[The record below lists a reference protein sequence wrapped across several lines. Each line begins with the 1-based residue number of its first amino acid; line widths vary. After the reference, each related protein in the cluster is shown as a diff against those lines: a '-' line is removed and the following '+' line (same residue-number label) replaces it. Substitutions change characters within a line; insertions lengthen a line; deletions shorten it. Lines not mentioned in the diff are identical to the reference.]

1 MSTQQGL
8 LQVDAQVIHLQDL
21 AKPRIA
27 ESIELVR
34 LLRAV
39 INAFRMYPPG
49 NQMIQRSV
57 ERFARGMG
65 ALCDSLGQLV
75 LNFASDN
82 IEFNG
87 EPVPRNV
94 AESRLAQELAKI
106 FVARGVKTVVYDR
119 TTQVQEFAE
128 WLRFISRQDVEDDD
142 ASFRV
147 DLQQSH
153 FPHLQLN
160 RQVVTRH
167 ASEQVRDKLSV
178 REIMASMDRDS
189 LLKELGLEDEQL
201 APEFLEALEQP
212 NAQPPEAPSG
222 AMQGLADPNVAKQ
235 EQHLEEVVHSGLFAL
250 TLIKRD
256 TRYRRER
263 TLRQAK
269 AGTSHAAGTSARL
282 STVPSHAPLSA
293 SQGQAAA
300 LSASQ
305 GQMSG
310 LSTSQGQ
317 AAALSASQGQMS
329 GLSTSQGQMSGLSTS
344 QGQMPGLSTS
354 QGQAPSARPF
364 SSGSGTQA
372 PPKGLEVLDGMP
384 VSEDVSLPRSGSR
397 GLLEVLS
404 EGIAGQHSKRTAEK
418 ATAAPA
424 SLQPFFEDSGAPLP
438 WQGEIPARA
447 GGVLHTQG
455 ATSVPMPLDPS
466 QFLPNELFADIPTAQ
481 AEAGFG
487 AEESA
492 AADPLLDALSNAMAQ
507 RQDLFSAKGP
517 QGIGGVG
524 EPLQLPSLSELLA
537 AAERDTRA
545 AQEQEMSVEAAEA
558 LAHLLTWQEQLA
570 QALRTAQPPPVQ
582 RGQQSSSLN
591 NTGSVPSG
599 VLASDSSG
607 VAGRVG
613 STGTVDPLQITGHRV
628 DASTHSVEMFDVTR
642 QGEES
647 LSIAGVDVSG
657 AQQDFGGFVDVTAS
671 LDHLSAS
678 DARSVVESR
687 GAASTGQSLVVEAH
701 ASGYAAPL
709 PSFDDIDWNQAA
721 NVPLD
726 RWPKSLRIEE
736 LVRSQR
742 FGELMQ
748 QPNFPRYV
756 QASLRG
762 LQTYAASQHDPK
774 HLVAP
779 VTQQTIQEDLSRF
792 GEAVGQIQEDALRK
806 QFVLG
811 VLQQISALDESLIAQ
826 YWLQASSSDAF
837 GKAVRR
843 GLLRVLSPDTIQH
856 VQRDL
861 ITKIQDSP
869 NRELLESAL
878 SLSKDIVD
886 AQLQT
891 TDWRSVRQMV
901 SFLEKIAQENP
912 SRRIQF
918 SLREMLGHL
927 KTRHRMTHILREGMH
942 PHGEEAR
949 ALLAELAPESL
960 PLCARFLIK
969 SPEGPLRE
977 QQAEI
982 FAQVA
987 LRADKARVA
996 SAFHIIFEY
1005 FDHHPPSLEMWQI
1018 FCDLARTC
1026 APDILESMILD
1037 HLQYEQSPRSFHLWV
1052 TQALLHPSPRLQWW
1066 LDQCLRQRAL
1076 AFIPFIEE
1084 MVFSA
1089 WARTQGF
1096 DAAGFLR
1103 SEIFHANRPAA
1114 QRHHAAWMIG
1124 CLPPE
1129 EGRALFEE
1137 ALFSPAASILGEKL
1151 RFQLMYTLWQ
1161 RGHGAWRRTMM
1172 QKLLADE
1179 NPMIRFV
1186 AQALLQQHAPQ
1197 HKPASGG
1204 ILPPDEILLAPVEV
1218 LSKIPLFQPMPPGAY
1233 TQEAQKIAARS
1244 PGQASPVA
1252 VAGRSA
1258 TSAGARSPAAVGTP
1272 PPPSA
1277 SSAAPSRPSAGHPTM
1292 PSKSGEKRSIA
1303 PEKPRS
1309 PAASG
1314 SEIGG
1319 GIKALGLGAVFLLL
1333 IFLAYVYLSGP

>member
-8 LQVDAQVIHLQDL
+8 LQVDAQAIHLQDL
-21 AKPRIA
+21 AKPRTA
-27 ESIELVR
+27 ESVELVR

-49 NQMIQRSV
+49 NQMIQRSI

-75 LNFASDN
+75 LNFASET
-82 IEFNG
+82 IEING
-87 EPVPRNV
+87 EPIPRNV
-94 AESRLAQELAKI
+94 TESRLAQELSKI
-106 FVARGVKTVVYDR
+106 FVARGVKTVVFDR

-142 ASFRV
+142 ASFRL

-167 ASEQVRDKLSV
+167 ASDQMRDKLSV

-212 NAQPPEAPSG
+212 NPQASEAPSSLMRG
-222 AMQGLADPNVAKQ
+222 VGDSPTSAQ
-235 EQHLEEVVHSGLFAL
+235 EQHIESLVQSGRFAL
-250 TLIKRD
+250 TLIKREA
-256 TRYRRER
+256 RYRRER
-263 TLRQAK
+263 NVRQAN
-269 AGTSHAAGTSARL
+269 AGSPRMGGTSARL
-282 STVPSHAPLSA
+282 PTAAANTAFSA
-293 SQGQAAA
+293 SQAQMAA

-305 GQMSG
+305 GQMASAKAPMG
-310 LSTSQGQ
+310 RGD
-317 AAALSASQGQMS
+317 AAQKPA
-329 GLSTSQGQMSGLSTS
+329 
-344 QGQMPGLSTS
+344 
-354 QGQAPSARPF
+354 
-364 SSGSGTQA
+364 
-372 PPKGLEVLDGMP
+372 KGLEVLEGMP
-384 VSEDVSLPRSGSR
+384 VSEDISLPRSGSR
-397 GLLEVLS
+397 GLMEVLS
-404 EGIAGQHSKRTAEK
+404 EGSASQQSKRTMEQQS
-418 ATAAPA
+418 AAPA
-424 SLQPFFEDSGAPLP
+424 PIQPFFEEGISPLP
-438 WQGEIPARA
+438 WQGDMPARA

-455 ATSVPMPLDPS
+455 VSSVPMPLDPA
-466 QFLPNELFADIPTAQ
+466 QFLPNDLFADIPPMQTGM
-481 AEAGFG
+481 GFG
-487 AEESA
+487 AEEA
-492 AADPLLDALSNAMAQ
+492 AVPDPLLDALSDAMSQ
-507 RQDLFSAKGP
+507 RQDLFSQQEAE
-517 QGIGGVG
+517 GVG
-524 EPLQLPSLSELLA
+524 GAFGDPLHLPSLSELLA
-537 AAERDTRA
+537 AADRDTRA
-545 AQEQEMSVEAAEA
+545 AQEQEMTVEAAET
-558 LAHLLTWQEQLA
+558 LARLLTWQEQLA
-570 QALRTAQPPPVQ
+570 EALRVSQSQQPRQGGLSGDLHQ
-582 RGQQSSSLN
+582 RQASSSVADVQAPFVP
-591 NTGSVPSG
+591 TGP
-599 VLASDSSG
+599 LEI
-607 VAGRVG
+607 AGQRVE
-613 STGTVDPLQITGHRV
+613 T
-628 DASTHSVEMFDVTR
+628 STHSVEMFDVTR
-642 QGEES
+642 QAEES
-647 LSIAGVDVSG
+647 MSIAGIDISG
-657 AQQDFGGFVDVTAS
+657 SQQDFGGFVDVTAS
-671 LDHLSAS
+671 LDNLNAT

-687 GAASTGQSLVVEAH
+687 GATHAEPNLAVDAH

-709 PSFDDIDWNQAA
+709 PSFDDIDWSQAA
-721 NVPLD
+721 NVPFD
-726 RWPKSLRIEE
+726 RWPKSLHIEE

-742 FGELMQ
+742 FSELMQ

-762 LQTYAASQHDPK
+762 LQQYTASQRDPK
-774 HLVAP
+774 RLVSP
-779 VTQQTIQEDLSRF
+779 MTQQTIQEDLSRF
-792 GEAVGQIQEDALRK
+792 GEAVVQIQDDSLRK

-811 VLQQISALDESLIAQ
+811 VLQQIAALDEPLIAQ
-826 YWLQASSSDAF
+826 YWLQAPAADPF

-843 GLLRVLSPDTIQH
+843 GLLRVLPPQTIQH

-861 ITKIQDSP
+861 FAKIQDSP

-891 TDWRSVRQMV
+891 TDWTGVRQVV
-901 SFLEKIAQENP
+901 SFLEKSAQENP
-912 SRRIQF
+912 SRRLQL

-987 LRADKARVA
+987 LRADKERVT

-1018 FCDLARTC
+1018 FCDIARIC
-1026 APDILESMILD
+1026 APDLLVSMILD

-1076 AFIPFIEE
+1076 AFIPFVEE

-1089 WARTQGF
+1089 WMKNSGF

-1103 SEIFHANRPAA
+1103 AEIFNANRTPA
-1114 QRHHAAWMIG
+1114 QRHHAIWMIG

-1129 EGRALFEE
+1129 EGRLLFEE
-1137 ALFSPAASILGEKL
+1137 TLFSPAASLLGEKL
-1151 RFQLMYTLWQ
+1151 RFQLAYTLWQ
-1161 RGHGAWRRTMM
+1161 RGHGAWRRTMT

-1179 NPMIRFV
+1179 SPIVRFV
-1186 AQALLQQHAPQ
+1186 VQAWLQQHAPPN
-1197 HKPASGG
+1197 KPTNVG

-1218 LSKIPLFQPMPPGAY
+1218 LPKIPLFQPMPPGAY
-1233 TQEAQKIAARS
+1233 TQEAQKVAARS
-1244 PGQASPVA
+1244 NAHTPPPGFGRPSTSPGTRPPTTQASPPSSA
-1252 VAGRSA
+1252 LPSPTRPNAAQLA
-1258 TSAGARSPAAVGTP
+1258 TSTKTSEKSAKPDGKKRKP
-1272 PPPSA
+1272 A
-1277 SSAAPSRPSAGHPTM
+1277 SSGFEISDDIKTFGILAAF
-1292 PSKSGEKRSIA
+1292 
-1303 PEKPRS
+1303 
-1309 PAASG
+1309 
-1314 SEIGG
+1314 
-1319 GIKALGLGAVFLLL
+1319 VLL
-1333 IFLAYVYLSGP
+1333 IFLAYVYFSGP

>member
-27 ESIELVR
+27 DSIELVR

-212 NAQPPEAPSG
+212 NAQSPEAPSE
-222 AMQGLADPNVAKQ
+222 AMQGSVDPNVAKQ
-235 EQHLEEVVHSGLFAL
+235 EQHLEDAVRSGLFAF

-263 TLRQAK
+263 ALRQTK
-269 AGTSHAAGTSARL
+269 AGASHAAGTSARL
-282 STVPSHAPLSA
+282 STVPSR
-293 SQGQAAA
+293 AA

-305 GQMSG
+305 GQM
-310 LSTSQGQ
+310 
-317 AAALSASQGQMS
+317 AA
-329 GLSTSQGQMSGLSTS
+329 LSTSQGQMAGFSGS
-344 QGQMPGLSTS
+344 QGPTTGFSGS

-364 SSGSGTQA
+364 SSGSGMQA
-372 PPKGLEVLDGMP
+372 PPKGLEVLEGMP
-384 VSEDVSLPRSGSR
+384 VSEDISLPRSGSR

-404 EGIAGQHSKRTAEK
+404 EGIAGPQNKRTMEK
-418 ATAAPA
+418 EAAAPA
-424 SLQPFFEDSGAPLP
+424 PLQPFFEGSGAPLP
-438 WQGEIPARA
+438 WQGEMPAKA

-455 ATSVPMPLDPS
+455 VTSVPIPLDPS
-466 QFLPNELFADIPTAQ
+466 QFLPNELFADIPPAQ
-481 AEAGFG
+481 AESGFA

-492 AADPLLDALSNAMAQ
+492 AADPMLDALSNAMAQ

-558 LAHLLTWQEQLA
+558 LARLLTWQEQLA
-570 QALRTAQPPPVQ
+570 QALRTAQPQPAQ
-582 RGQQSSSLN
+582 QGQNSRSLDRS
-591 NTGSVPSG
+591 GGVPS
-599 VLASDSSG
+599 VVVAPAASDVAARSG
-607 VAGRVG
+607 SAE
-613 STGTVDPLQITGHRV
+613 TADPLQITGHRV

-647 LSIAGVDVSG
+647 MSIAGVDVSG
-657 AQQDFGGFVDVTAS
+657 SQQDFGGFVDVTAS

-678 DARSVVESR
+678 DARSMVESR
-687 GAASTGQSLVVEAH
+687 GATPTGQGLVVEAH

-736 LVRSQR
+736 IVRSQR

-762 LQTYAASQHDPK
+762 LQTYAASQRDPK

-811 VLQQISALDESLIAQ
+811 VLQQIAALDESLIAQ

-912 SRRIQF
+912 SRRIQL

-1018 FCDLARTC
+1018 FCDLARSC

-1096 DAAGFLR
+1096 DASGFLR

-1114 QRHHAAWMIG
+1114 QRHHAVWMIG

-1137 ALFSPAASILGEKL
+1137 ALFSPAASMLGEKL

-1161 RGHGAWRRTMM
+1161 RGHGVWRRTMM

-1179 NPMIRFV
+1179 SPMIRFV

-1197 HKPASGG
+1197 HKPAGGG

-1233 TQEAQKIAARS
+1233 TQEAQKIAPRS
-1244 PGQASPVA
+1244 
-1252 VAGRSA
+1252 SA
-1258 TSAGARSPAAVGTP
+1258 QTSPAAAGRPAASAGGRSPVVAGTP

-1277 SSAAPSRPSAGHPTM
+1277 SLASPSRPSAGHPTT
-1292 PSKSGEKRSIA
+1292 PSKTGEKRSLA
-1303 PEKPRS
+1303 AEKARN

-1314 SEIGG
+1314 PEISG

-1333 IFLAYVYLSGP
+1333 IFLVYVYLSGP